1 MKIINKFLVAALL
14 VIPFFANASEVE
26 PQTEPTSV
34 NMVVNDNPKL
44 MYDFMP
50 YIGATAPKW
59 ILNINKVVGK
69 STNTIKTLVYR
80 EDSSPNTYTF
90 TVIDDLLYSVDVRLG
105 NYDSKNWT
113 VENKYEKLGVASG
126 IADSLQANG
135 FIMSIDKSNRNVRY
149 FQKGKIV
156 VALDNYKTQYKK
168 DSNDS
173 AIMVS
178 FTHKDVTETIKQ
190 REVEIVNRM
199 AIEKQNEYRD
209 LIGK

>member
-1 MKIINKFLVAALL
+1 MAALL
-14 VIPFFANASEVE
+14 LIPFFANAGEAVTE
-26 PQTEPTSV
+26 TEPTPTYSNV
-34 NMVVNDNPKL
+34 VVNDNPKL

-50 YIGATAPKW
+50 YIGAAAPKW
-59 ILNINKVVGK
+59 ILNINKAVGK
-69 STNTIKTLVYR
+69 SNKTIKTLVYR

-113 VENKYEKLGVASG
+113 VEDKYQKLGVASG

-135 FIMSIDKSNRNVRY
+135 FAMTIDKSNRNVRY
-149 FQKGKIV
+149 FQKGQVI

-178 FTHKDVTETIKQ
+178 FTHKDVTETIKK